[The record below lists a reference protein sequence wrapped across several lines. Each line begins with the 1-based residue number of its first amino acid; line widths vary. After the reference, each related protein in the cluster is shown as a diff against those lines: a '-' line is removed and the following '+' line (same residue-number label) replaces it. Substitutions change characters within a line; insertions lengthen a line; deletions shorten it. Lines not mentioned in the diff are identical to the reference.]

1 MFRKMIKEPRV
12 LMGAMALLAIGLAAF
27 AVGALSG
34 HGGATAA
41 PGVESPSEL
50 PKNAPA
56 QPGGGTDRIA
66 SAAMIGPHEAWAATS
81 RRLALTLDAGQEW
94 TTITPKGV
102 RAESIRAIFFSD
114 PMHGWVAVS
123 PNPYVLHPELSIL
136 STSDGGAT
144 WSGSEISDP
153 DLLSIAGVRLT
164 FVGNHGWVSVD
175 EQSPGGSNEI
185 SHLYSSADSG
195 KSWSVLARPPV
206 PGELKFTSETEGW
219 LAGGVGTQSLWRT
232 LDGGSS
238 WSQVK
243 LQLPAEVEES
253 MVSYGTPEISESGS
267 GLLPV
272 TFSKPEYETE
282 VGIYESDDRGDD
294 WTLGSVTPIAGA
306 TEPGL
311 AVETT
316 FPDAEEVAIV
326 DPDSS
331 NLAIVAD
338 EPAAGSAEGARSS
351 AAQPSSRRVVETK
364 GLPSAALVDLTG
376 DRSGLALV
384 NGSSCPACSEE
395 GVLYF
400 TEDGGQSWR
409 PSPSRP

>member
-1 MFRKMIKEPRV
+1 MMKRPR
-12 LMGAMALLAIGLAAF
+12 LLIGALALLAIGLVAF
-27 AVGALSG
+27 AVGVLSD
-34 HGGATAA
+34 HGGATATS
-41 PGVESPSEL
+41 GVESPSEL
-50 PKNAPA
+50 PSKGPA
-56 QPGGGTDRIA
+56 QPGGGANRIG
-66 SAAMIGPHEAWAATS
+66 SAAMIGPNEAWAATS
-81 RRLALTLDAGQEW
+81 RRLALTVDAGQEW
-94 TTITPKGV
+94 KTITPKGV

-114 PMHGWVAVS
+114 RIHGWVAVC
-123 PNPYVLHPELSIL
+123 PNPYVAHPELSVL

-144 WSGSEISDP
+144 WTSSEISDP
-153 DLLSIAGVRLT
+153 DLLSIARVRIT

-175 EQSPGGSNEI
+175 EQSPGGSNQI

-195 KSWSVLARPPV
+195 KSWRVLPRPPV

-219 LAGGVGTQSLWRT
+219 LAGGVGMQSLWRT
-232 LDGGSS
+232 LDGGMS

-243 LQLPAEVEES
+243 LQLPAGVEEP
-253 MVSYGTPEISESGS
+253 MVSYGAPEISASGV

-282 VGIYESDDRGDD
+282 VGIYASDDGGDSWRLD
-294 WTLGSVTPIAGA
+294 SATPVNGA

-331 NLAIVAD
+331 NLAIIAD
-338 EPAAGSAEGARSS
+338 EPADGSAAGARSPAGQS
-351 AAQPSSRRVVETK
+351 MSRRVVDTR

-384 NGSSCPACSEE
+384 NGSSCPGCGEE

-400 TEDGGQSWR
+400 TDDGGQSWK
-409 PSPSRP
+409 PSPTRP